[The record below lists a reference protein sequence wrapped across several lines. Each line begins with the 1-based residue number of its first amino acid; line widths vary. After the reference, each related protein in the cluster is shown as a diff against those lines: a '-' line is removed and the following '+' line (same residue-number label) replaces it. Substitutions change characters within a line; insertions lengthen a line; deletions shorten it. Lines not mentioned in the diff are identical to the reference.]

1 MIEITDRSKCN
12 GCHACYSICP
22 RSCIEMK
29 ADSEGFLYPRA
40 DKERCVECGL
50 CSKVCPIENGKSRS
64 ESGTVL
70 GYAVMNNDE
79 EIRLKS
85 SSGGVFTL
93 IAKQIINSGG
103 VVVGAAFADD
113 FRSVHHI
120 IIDSE
125 NEIEKLRGS
134 KYVQSRISDTYK
146 RTKQELEKGR
156 KVLFTG
162 TPCQIGGLL
171 SYLGKPYDD
180 LFTQDIVCHGVPSP
194 MIWSDYVDI
203 REKAAGSQTSNLSF
217 RNKSTGWKSY
227 SVSFEFSNGSNY
239 MQRSLSDN
247 YMKGF
252 LKDIYLRPSC
262 YSCAFKTKDRQSDIT
277 LADFWGIQ
285 TVMPE
290 MDDNKGTSFVWI
302 HSEKGRKLF
311 EEIKPQVVFKPVEPD
326 TALKFNVSAVKCVE
340 VPQKRQ
346 YFFEAR
352 NNADL
357 EKLISKLT
365 KEKAGVRL
373 TNFARKVK
381 RKLSR

>member
-1 MIEITDRSKCN
+1 
-12 GCHACYSICP
+12 
-22 RSCIEMK
+22 
-29 ADSEGFLYPRA
+29 
-40 DKERCVECGL
+40 
-50 CSKVCPIENGKSRS
+50 
-64 ESGTVL
+64 
-70 GYAVMNNDE
+70 
-79 EIRLKS
+79 
-85 SSGGVFTL
+85 
-93 IAKQIINSGG
+93 
-103 VVVGAAFADD
+103 
-113 FRSVHHI
+113 
-120 IIDSE
+120 
-125 NEIEKLRGS
+125 
-134 KYVQSRISDTYK
+134 
-146 RTKQELEKGR
+146 
-156 KVLFTG
+156 
-162 TPCQIGGLL
+162 
-171 SYLGKPYDD
+171 
-180 LFTQDIVCHGVPSP
+180 

-326 TALKFNVSAVKCVE
+326 TALKFNVSAVKSVE
-340 VPQKRQ
+340 IPQKRQ